1 MYTEGAAMRSTTLSE
16 ARRRLPELVDLALA
30 GEEILLTR
38 RGQSVARLSGIS
50 NQLSQLS
57 SRFLFRERLLAQ
69 GLKPSKDSAVT
80 KIRQEER

>member
-1 MYTEGAAMRSTTLSE
+1 MRSTTLSE
-16 ARRRLPELVDLALA
+16 ARRRLPELVDLAVA
-30 GEEILLTR
+30 GVEILLTR

-50 NQLSQLS
+50 SQIPQLPSGL
-57 SRFLFRERLLAQ
+57 LFREQLLAQ